1 MVTIE
6 KDSVQSTYSGKHGC
20 CCGCLGNHRYASAHR
35 KAGGRR
41 RGARIKDDEVSD
53 PSVAST
59 VARMN
64 KLIATGEH
72 TVRIS
77 PELVSVRTETRTYIA
92 YFVKV
97 RG

>member
-6 KDSVQSTYSGKHGC
+6 KSSVQSTYSGKPGC

-41 RGARIKDDEVSD
+41 RGARIKDDEVND
-53 PSVAST
+53 RSVAST

-64 KLIATGEH
+64 KLIAEGGH
-72 TVRIS
+72 QVRIG
-77 PELVSVRTETRTYIA
+77 PELVSVQTRTRKYIA
-92 YFVKV
+92 YFTA
-97 RG
+97 